1 MPQNPRDTVQSWFD
15 AWNRHDLDRALEY
28 LADDVTLEQPEGDG
42 QPLDGRDAV
51 RRLVQ
56 DLYDAFPD
64 CRLDIQT
71 IIAEGETVAAEYIFR
86 GTQTGEYRGVQAQR
100 QGVENPIVD
109 MMQVRDGQ
117 ISAIRRYDR
126 RAAKVGAP
134 SDRVS
139 S

>member
-1 MPQNPRDTVQSWFD
+1 MPQNPRETVQSWFD
-15 AWNRHDLDRALEY
+15 AWNRHDLDRALEH
-28 LADDVTLEQPEGDG
+28 LTEDVTLEQAEAEGH
-42 QPLDGRDAV
+42 PLDGRDAV
-51 RRLVQ
+51 RRLIQ
-56 DLYDAFPD
+56 DLYEAFPD

-71 IIAEGETVAAEYIFR
+71 IIAEGETVAAEYVFR
-86 GTQTGEYRGVQAQR
+86 GTQEDEYRGVQAQR

-109 MMQVRDGQ
+109 MMQVRDGG

-126 RAAKVGAP
+126 RPAKVAAP